1 MTSAGEGS
9 LFRMPATV
17 ADAQP
22 DGRTASPRTTVEVS
36 PGVARLDGSMSART
50 GTAVLP
56 LHNGKAPAWLFQ
68 RMTRLA
74 REIIVFLPGDVGRDG
89 LLGRLSDPYWFQA
102 FACVL
107 GFDWHSSGVTTTAT
121 GALKEAVRPLQHELG
136 LYVAGGKG
144 ATSRR
149 TPGEI
154 TAACERLGRDPEP
167 LVRASKLAAKVDNSA
182 VQSGH
187 QLYHHSFVFT
197 ATGSW
202 CGVQQG
208 MSDES
213 RTARRFH
220 WLGEGVES
228 FVEEPH
234 AAVCDDRRGVLVNLV
249 AEESGAARDAL
260 VELARE
266 QPAVAVNTLDRA
278 AELVMPR
285 RHELKL
291 ADVNPRYLDK
301 ILLKT
306 YAEAPRDFEEL
317 LGIQGVG
324 AKTLRALA
332 LVAELVYGTP
342 ASTRDP
348 ARYAF
353 AHGGKD
359 GTPFPVDRRTYDRTV
374 EVLGNAL
381 NASHVD
387 RSERVKAF
395 ARLARFAERDATGD
409 KLASQ

>member
-1 MTSAGEGS
+1 LLTPEFDELRKPTLIRLGGCGKG
-9 LFRMPATV
+9 
-17 ADAQP
+17 ADP
-22 DGRTASPRTTVEVS
+22 RASFS
-36 PGVARLDGSMSART
+36 GVSART

-56 LHNGKAPAWLFQ
+56 LHGGKAPAWLFQ

-74 REIIVFLPGDVGRDG
+74 RELVVFLVEEFGPDDVLR
-89 LLGRLSDPYWFQA
+89 RLSDPYWFQA

-121 GALKEAVRPLQHELG
+121 GALKEAVRPMQDELG

-149 TPGEI
+149 TPQEI
-154 TAACERLGRDPEP
+154 AAVCERLGRDPDP
-167 LVRASKLAAKVDNSA
+167 LVKASKLSAKVDNSA

-197 ATGSW
+197 AAGRW
-202 CGVQQG
+202 CVVQQG
-208 MSDES
+208 MSDET

-220 WLGEGVES
+220 WLGESVS
-228 FVEEPH
+228 NFVEEPH
-234 AAVCDDRRGVLVNLV
+234 EAVCDDSRGVLVNLV
-249 AEESGAARDAL
+249 ADESAAARAAM
-260 VELARE
+260 VELAGSEPGTTTR
-266 QPAVAVNTLDRA
+266 TLQRA

-291 ADVNPRYLDK
+291 VDVNPRYLDK

-306 YAEAPRDFEEL
+306 YEQAPRDFEEL

-332 LVAELVYGTP
+332 LVAELVYDTP

-359 GTPFPVDRRTYDRTV
+359 GTPFPVDRPTYDRTID
-374 EVLGNAL
+374 VLGNAL
-381 NASHVD
+381 NAAHMD
-387 RSERVKAF
+387 RSERVQAF
-395 ARLARFAERDATGD
+395 RRLARFGAGGTAGG
-409 KLASQ
+409 KLAPQ

>member
-1 MTSAGEGS
+1 
-9 LFRMPATV
+9 
-17 ADAQP
+17 
-22 DGRTASPRTTVEVS
+22 
-36 PGVARLDGSMSART
+36 MSART

-74 REIIVFLPGDVGRDG
+74 REIVVFLAEELGRDE
-89 LLGRLSDPYWFQA
+89 LLRRLSDPYWFQA

-121 GALKEAVRPLQHELG
+121 GALKEAVRPMQDELG

-154 TAACERLGRDPEP
+154 TAAGERLGRDPLP
-167 LVRASKLAAKVDNSA
+167 LVRASKLSAKVDNSA

-197 ATGSW
+197 AAGDW
-202 CGVQQG
+202 CVVQQG
-208 MSDES
+208 MSGEA

-220 WLGEGVES
+220 WLSEGVTS

-234 AAVCDDRRGVLVNLV
+234 SAVCDDHRGVLVNFV
-249 AEESGAARDAL
+249 AEESAGARDAT
-260 VELARE
+260 
-266 QPAVAVNTLDRA
+266 VAIATAPPDQTVRTLGRA

-291 ADVNPRYLDK
+291 VDVNPRYLDK

-306 YAEAPRDFEEL
+306 YERAPRDFEEL
-317 LGIQGVG
+317 LGIEGVG
-324 AKTLRALA
+324 PKTLRALA
-332 LVAELVYGTP
+332 LVAELVHRSK
-342 ASTRDP
+342 ASTKDP

-359 GTPFPVDRRTYDRTV
+359 GTPFPVDRATYDKTIA
-374 EVLGNAL
+374 VLRDAVNRAQ
-381 NASHVD
+381 VD

-395 ARLARFAERDATGD
+395 ARLAKLEEAAT
-409 KLASQ
+409 

>member
-1 MTSAGEGS
+1 
-9 LFRMPATV
+9 MPA
-17 ADAQP
+17 
-22 DGRTASPRTTVEVS
+22 
-36 PGVARLDGSMSART
+36 SART
-50 GTAVLP
+50 GSATLP
-56 LHNGKAPAWLFQ
+56 LHSGKAPAWLFQ
-68 RMTRLA
+68 RMTKLA
-74 REIIVFLPGDVGRDG
+74 REVVVFMAEEFGTAEVLR
-89 LLGRLSDPYWFQA
+89 RLSDPYWFQA

-121 GALKEAVRPLQHELG
+121 GALKEGVKGMQHELG

-149 TPGEI
+149 TPSEI
-154 TAACERLGRDPEP
+154 TAACDRLGRDPAP
-167 LVRASKLAAKVDNSA
+167 LVRASKLSAKIDNSA

-197 ATGSW
+197 ADGSW
-202 CGVQQG
+202 CVIQQG
-208 MSDES
+208 MSNET

-220 WLGEGVES
+220 WLADDVKS

-234 AAVCDDRRGVLVNLV
+234 SAVCDDHRGVLVNFV
-249 AEESGAARDAL
+249 AEESDAARDAV
-260 VELARE
+260 VELASAE
-266 QPAVAVNTLDRA
+266 PATTIATLDRA
-278 AELVMPR
+278 TELVMPR

-306 YAEAPRDFEEL
+306 YEQAPRDFEQL

-324 AKTLRALA
+324 PKTLRALA
-332 LVAELVYGTP
+332 LVAELVYGRP

-359 GTPFPVDRRTYDRTV
+359 GTPFPVDRGTYDKTI
-374 EVLGNAL
+374 EVLNGAL
-381 NASHVD
+381 NNAKVD

-395 ARLARFAERDATGD
+395 RRLARFAGDA
-409 KLASQ
+409 A

>member
-1 MTSAGEGS
+1 MGSRRRARYRQSA
-9 LFRMPATV
+9 M
-17 ADAQP
+17 
-22 DGRTASPRTTVEVS
+22 SP
-36 PGVARLDGSMSART
+36 ART
-50 GTAVLP
+50 GTATLP
-56 LHNGKAPAWLFQ
+56 LHGRKAPPWLFQ

-74 REIIVFLPGDVGRDG
+74 REIVVFLAEEFGTDDI
-89 LLGRLSDPYWFQA
+89 LWRLSDPYWFQA

-121 GALKEAVRPLQHELG
+121 GALKQAVRGMEHELG

-154 TAACERLGRDPEP
+154 RAACERLGRDPAP
-167 LVRASKLAAKVDNSA
+167 LVRASRTSAKVDNTA

-197 ATGSW
+197 AAGDW
-202 CGVQQG
+202 CVVQQG

-213 RTARRFH
+213 GTARPYH
-220 WLGEGVES
+220 WLGERVAS
-228 FVEEPH
+228 FTEEPH
-234 AAVCDDRRGVLVNLV
+234 AAVCDDRRGVLVNFV
-249 AEESGAARDAL
+249 AGESDAAR
-260 VELARE
+260 E
-266 QPAVAVNTLDRA
+266 AVVQIAAADPGETIATLEHAGD
-278 AELVMPR
+278 LVMPR

-291 ADVNPRYLDK
+291 ADVNPRYLDR

-306 YAEAPRDFEEL
+306 YERPPRDFEEL
-317 LGIQGVG
+317 LGVHGLG
-324 AKTLRALA
+324 PKTLRALA
-332 LVAELVYGTP
+332 LVAELVYGSS

-359 GTPFPVDRRTYDRTV
+359 GTPFPVDRRTYDRTI
-374 EVLGNAL
+374 EVLNGAL
-381 NASHVD
+381 NQAKVD

-395 ARLARFAERDATGD
+395 RRLARFAGDADAAGPGD
-409 KLASQ
+409 DAAAAGDPGAAPG

>member
-1 MTSAGEGS
+1 MSAPSSAWSARSARCRIPSGS
-9 LFRMPATV
+9 TQPQRVRRKKVRTYLAGRVASVARMPA
-17 ADAQP
+17 
-22 DGRTASPRTTVEVS
+22 
-36 PGVARLDGSMSART
+36 SART
-50 GTAVLP
+50 GTATLP

-68 RMTRLA
+68 RMTKLA
-74 REIIVFLPGDVGRDG
+74 REVVVFMAEEFGTAEVLR
-89 LLGRLSDPYWFQA
+89 RLSDPYWFQA

-121 GALKEAVRPLQHELG
+121 GALKEGLKGMEHDLG

-149 TPGEI
+149 TPSEI
-154 TAACERLGRDPEP
+154 AAACERLGRDPAP
-167 LVRASKLAAKVDNSA
+167 LVHASRLSAKIDNSA

-187 QLYHHSFVFT
+187 QLYHHAFVFT
-197 ATGSW
+197 ADGSW
-202 CGVQQG
+202 CVIQQG
-208 MSDES
+208 MSDET

-220 WLGEGVES
+220 WLADDVKS

-234 AAVCDDRRGVLVNLV
+234 SAVCDDRRGVLVNFV
-249 AEESGAARDAL
+249 AEESSGAREAV
-260 VELARE
+260 VELAGAE
-266 QPAVAVNTLDRA
+266 PATTIETLNRA
-278 AELVMPR
+278 TELVMPR

-306 YAEAPRDFEEL
+306 YEHAPGDFEQL
-317 LGIQGVG
+317 LGIHGVG
-324 AKTLRALA
+324 PKTLRALA
-332 LVAELVYGTP
+332 LVAELVYGRP

-359 GTPFPVDRRTYDRTV
+359 GTQFPVDRRTYDRTID
-374 EVLGNAL
+374 VLGGAL
-381 NASHVD
+381 NRAKVD

-395 ARLARFAERDATGD
+395 RRLARFAGD
-409 KLASQ
+409 GAQG